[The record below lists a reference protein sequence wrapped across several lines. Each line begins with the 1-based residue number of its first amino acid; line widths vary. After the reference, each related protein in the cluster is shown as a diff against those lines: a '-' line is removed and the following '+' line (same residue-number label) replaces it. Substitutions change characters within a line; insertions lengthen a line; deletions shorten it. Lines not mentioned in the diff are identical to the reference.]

1 MNIRQIIFF
10 IILFLAALASQA
22 QESFWRK
29 PDSLFTFAQPV
40 ASLQFWSLYTH
51 GEQAQFTAN
60 GPLEKADDRVSFMIR
75 RARFGLKGKPYPGLS
90 YVVMVQY
97 DNLGKDK
104 LSGARGPTNT
114 GQLGILDVYV
124 TYILDKKQHFALT
137 AGYFH
142 PQVSRECI
150 TGDMNVNSFDKSNTQ
165 GYIRQHITGKSFGRT
180 TGINLGGFIRKNST
194 VTFGYNAGVFGNN
207 TTAADQKT
215 FPESTGKLWRPLF
228 AERLTISIGDPD
240 MTSYALNYSTN
251 NYFGKRNGITLGV
264 NGSQQGRTD
273 SFHSN
278 TTFGV
283 DMLLNY
289 KNLNL
294 DAEYFDLYRVVE
306 GDRQHGQT
314 LQARAGYN
322 LILAN
327 RFYIE
332 PTVMATSF
340 ESKNGTPSGEDRT
353 LDVGV
358 NWYLNKKECK
368 LMVHY
373 VKQTG
378 HGSNSYTDE
387 TTFRKGD
394 FVGMG
399 LTLLL

>member
-1 MNIRQIIFF
+1 M
-10 IILFLAALASQA
+10 
-22 QESFWRK
+22 
-29 PDSLFTFAQPV
+29 

-51 GEQAQFTAN
+51 GEQAQFAPD
-60 GPLEKADDRVSFMIR
+60 GPLESVDDRVSFMVR
-75 RARFGLKGKPYPGLS
+75 RARFGFKGKPYPGLS

-104 LSGARGPTNT
+104 LSAARGATNT

-124 TYILDKKQHFALT
+124 TYVLDKKQHFALT

-150 TGDMNVNSFDKSNTQ
+150 TGDMNVNSFDKGNTQ
-165 GYIRQHITGKSFGRT
+165 GYIRQHITGKSYGRA
-180 TGINLGGFIRKNST
+180 TGVNLGGLIKKNST
-194 VTFGYNAGVFGNN
+194 VTFGYNAGFFSNN
-207 TTAADQKT
+207 TTAADQKA
-215 FPESTGKLWRPLF
+215 FPESAGKLWSPLF
-228 AERLTISIGDPD
+228 AERVTLSIGDPD
-240 MTSYALNYSTN
+240 MNSYAINYSTN
-251 NYFGKRNGITLGV
+251 NFFGKRNGITIGV

-273 SFHSN
+273 IFHSN
-278 TTFGV
+278 TSFGV
-283 DMLLNY
+283 DMLFNY
-289 KNLNL
+289 KNLNF
-294 DAEYFDLYRVVE
+294 DAEYFDLYRVPE
-306 GDRQHGQT
+306 GDRHHAKT
-314 LQARAGYN
+314 FQARAGYN
-322 LILAN
+322 LILAKK
-327 RFYIE
+327 FFIE

-340 ESKNGTPSGEDRT
+340 ESEDGSPSGEDRT